1 MKLIDFQHDS
11 PVCCPA
17 DELMRYVSK
26 NYLEGVRSALQF
38 QEKFI
43 EHVTKVKYNISQK
56 LNTPLEDI
64 TFIGVHNRRTVSL
77 NHLGQ
82 FLIENRPVAEKV

>member
-1 MKLIDFQHDS
+1 
-11 PVCCPA
+11 
-17 DELMRYVSK
+17 MRYVSK

-56 LNTPLEDI
+56 LNAPLEDI

-77 NHLGQ
+77 Y
-82 FLIENRPVAEKV
+82 